1 MFVTYKDFYQ
11 QQLDAYNQKEQLE
24 RETLE
29 NLQKEKQLQQ
39 EKEELQK
46 KLDEEDK
53 STPLNKLVKYQ
64 QYLQK
69 EDEILNQRS

>member
-1 MFVTYKDFYQ
+1 VFVTYKDFYQ